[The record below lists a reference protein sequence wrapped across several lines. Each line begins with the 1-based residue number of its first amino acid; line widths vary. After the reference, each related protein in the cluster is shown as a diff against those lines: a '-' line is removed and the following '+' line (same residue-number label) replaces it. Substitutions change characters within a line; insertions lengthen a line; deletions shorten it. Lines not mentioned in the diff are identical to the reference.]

1 MYGAGQLS
9 GLDANIFFIITYN
22 IPVIITVTII
32 ILIGW
37 FNNNNNNSYKHVK
50 SNVTMFWHFGDIM
63 TTLSRKRNKNAST
76 KGVKVL

>member
-37 FNNNNNNSYKHVK
+37 FNNLIIIITIVIN
-50 SNVTMFWHFGDIM
+50 M
-63 TTLSRKRNKNAST
+63 
-76 KGVKVL
+76 